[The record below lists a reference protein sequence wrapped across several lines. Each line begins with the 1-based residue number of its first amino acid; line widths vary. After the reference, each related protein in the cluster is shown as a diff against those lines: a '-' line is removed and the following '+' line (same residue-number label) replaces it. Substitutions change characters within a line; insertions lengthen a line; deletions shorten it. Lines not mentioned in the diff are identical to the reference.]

1 MKMKTKAI
9 KLIQVPASQDETQQT
24 LLLLA
29 IIRLQRRTRCQ
40 IILSFLGH
48 ESLDEFNL
56 GFLFDVQDNLGL
68 RNRAGVTG
76 LSARGLK
83 QFVGLNLNLQF
94 PYFHLEAIPA
104 LGDNVAGDS
113 EAGAQLIMEKSNHG

>member
-1 MKMKTKAI
+1 MKTKAI
-9 KLIQVPASQDETQQT
+9 KLIQVPASQDETQQA

-40 IILSFLGH
+40 VILSFLGH
-48 ESLDEFNL
+48 ERLDEFNL
-56 GFLFDVQDNLGL
+56 GFLFDVQDSLGL
-68 RNRAGVTG
+68 RTRAGVTG
-76 LSARGLK
+76 LSARGLE

-104 LGDNVAGDS
+104 LGDHIAGDS
-113 EAGAQLIMEKSNHG
+113 EPGAQLTMEKSNYG